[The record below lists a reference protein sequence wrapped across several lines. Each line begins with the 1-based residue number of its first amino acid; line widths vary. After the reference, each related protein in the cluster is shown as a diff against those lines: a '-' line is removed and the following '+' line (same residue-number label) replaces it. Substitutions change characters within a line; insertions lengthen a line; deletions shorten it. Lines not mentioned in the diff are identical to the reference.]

1 MKGRAALLALV
12 LGACTP
18 APAAVATATATN
30 TPTVAPTAAV
40 TASPTPSATPSP
52 TPNYDQLPKIANSKQ
67 GLVEQLVM
75 VEAAIRDP
83 AVGGRELAWM
93 GHLQQLV
100 YSTFA
105 DSPEWQ
111 PDALAA
117 LPAPQRK
124 AVAGALDAIKQTR
137 AISGPTP
144 RTLPDWKIVTPKPM
158 DTLLGYYREAER
170 TYGVKWEYLAAI
182 NLIETRMGRI
192 RGLSI
197 AGAQGPM
204 QFMPATWAAY
214 GTGDVNDD
222 RDAILGAANYLRAN
236 GAPGDMQRA
245 LFAYNRSQ
253 PYVNAMMAY
262 AKVLADDPLEYRGYY
277 GWQVYYTSQET
288 GTVLL
293 PEGWTKPK
301 P

>member
-1 MKGRAALLALV
+1 MKRLAVLLALLA
-12 LGACTP
+12 ACTP
-18 APAAVATATATN
+18 GPAAVATTAPAA
-30 TPTVAPTAAV
+30 TPTLAPTATV

-52 TPNYDQLPKIANSKQ
+52 TPDYDELPKIANSKQ
-67 GLVEQLVM
+67 GLIDQLVM

-83 AVGGRELAWM
+83 AVEGKALAWM

-100 YSTFA
+100 YSTLA

-117 LPAPQRK
+117 LPEPQRK
-124 AVAGALDAIKQTR
+124 AVAGALGAIKQTR
-137 AISGPTP
+137 LISGPTP
-144 RTLPDWKIVTPKPM
+144 RTLPDWKIVAPRPM
-158 DTLLGYYREAER
+158 DTLLGYYKEAER
-170 TYGVKWEYLAAI
+170 TYAVKWEYLAAI

-214 GTGDVNDD
+214 GKGDVNDD
-222 RDAILGAANYLRAN
+222 RDAILGAANYLKAN

-262 AKVLADDPLEYRGYY
+262 AKVLMDDALAYRGYY